1 MDRDV
6 PILLA
11 GLSLPPQNYTA
22 DIETINQFQLYMK
35 SIGARPMVLI
45 RYKRQAFEGDS
56 ENKLRVTFDRELA
69 YCITSRPEVRLGGGG
84 WQRNPFTLG
93 GVILE
98 IKFTNSYPAWL
109 SQMVKYFNLEA
120 RSISKFASSITDSR
134 LFEFYVP
141 QLTF

>member
-6 PILLA
+6 PTLLA

-22 DIETINQFQLYMK
+22 DIDSINQFQLYMK
-35 SIGARPMVLI
+35 NIAARPMVLI
-45 RYKRQAFEGDS
+45 RYMRQAFEGNS
-56 ENKLRVTFDRELA
+56 ENKVRVTFDRQLA
-69 YCITSRPEVRLGGGG
+69 YCVTNRPEVRLGGRG

-98 IKFTNSYPAWL
+98 IKFTNNYPAWL
-109 SQMVKYFNLEA
+109 SQMVKYFNLEV
-120 RSISKFASSITDSR
+120 RSISKFGSSITDSR
-134 LFEFYVP
+134 LLEFYVP